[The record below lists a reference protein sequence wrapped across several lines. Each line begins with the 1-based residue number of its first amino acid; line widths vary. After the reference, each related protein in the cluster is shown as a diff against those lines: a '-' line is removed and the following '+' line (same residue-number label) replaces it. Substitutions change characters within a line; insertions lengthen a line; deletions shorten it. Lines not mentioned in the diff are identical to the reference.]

1 MRRNNFSVGDVEK
14 LAPEFDSGDRYSF
27 IHKMDFLNYFIVIVL
42 KFIESP
48 LLYRLPTK
56 Q

>member
-27 IHKMDFLNYFIVIVL
+27 IHKMDFLNYFIVI
-42 KFIESP
+42 ESP